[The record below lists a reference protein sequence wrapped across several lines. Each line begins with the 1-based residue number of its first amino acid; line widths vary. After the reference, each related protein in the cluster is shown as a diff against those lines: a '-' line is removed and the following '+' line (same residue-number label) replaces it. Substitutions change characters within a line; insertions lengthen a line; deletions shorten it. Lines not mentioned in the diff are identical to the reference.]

1 MKKVRVLA
9 LSHRKKEVT
18 AALGTLGTLHIETRT
33 AQSQD
38 LEALREK
45 HQRWQRA
52 YLTIPE
58 DKNASVPSDPY
69 ADLDSVEEIAEK
81 VLETADEMKGFE
93 DEAGRLQK
101 EIDRIEPWGDFDPLL
116 FDQDLGD
123 STYLFPAQLNKDH
136 FRKIP
141 VDLRYILLPSEKDIK
156 RVMFLDNPEE
166 AEGDFQYEALRL
178 PEDSLSKLMKRRDEA
193 LAGAER
199 MRTSIQ
205 SFQTERKQLEKGLKL
220 LEAEQEFAAV
230 EASLEDYEELQLITE
245 IEGFIPEKQ
254 TGELKSFAS
263 KEGLG
268 LVIQDPASDDNVP
281 TLTDNPRAVG
291 IIKPIFN
298 FMGTTPGY
306 KELDI
311 SFWFLLFFTIFV
323 AMIIGDAG
331 YGAILAVAAV
341 FLSISSKAK
350 TGKVPDGLILFNVL
364 SFATVAWGAVTG
376 NWFGYGPIADLPV
389 LNQLVI
395 PALDSFDVENSQAVT
410 QMIQLICFVIAL
422 VHLLLAH
429 LLAFSKKIQERPRI
443 HAIADLGWLTAII
456 GLFFL
461 VLNVVI
467 SVERYPVPDWSMYLI
482 GGGIGAV
489 FIFSAQEGD
498 GFFKGIARGLGNF
511 INIALDG
518 VSAFADIIS
527 YIRLFAVGLASI
539 EIARSFNDMAEGMM
553 ESGIGGIIGGI
564 VVLALG
570 HTLNLVMGA
579 LSVIVHGIRLKM
591 LEFSSHVGNEWA
603 GFEYKPFKN

>member
-9 LSHRKKEVT
+9 LSHKKKDVT
-18 AALGTLGTLHIETRT
+18 AALGKLGTLHIETRT

-38 LEALREK
+38 LDALREQY
-45 HQRWQRA
+45 QRWQRA
-52 YLTIPE
+52 FLTIPE
-58 DKNASVPSDPY
+58 DKSASVPSDPY
-69 ADLDSVEEIAEK
+69 ADLNSVEEIATK
-81 VLETADEMKGFE
+81 VLETSGELKDAE
-93 DEAGRLQK
+93 DTAVSLQK
-101 EIDRIEPWGDFDPLL
+101 EINRVESWGDFDPEL
-116 FDQDLGD
+116 FRMNLG
-123 STYLFPAQLNKDH
+123 SEQHLYPAELNKDH

-141 VDLRYILLPSEKDIK
+141 EELRYILLPSGKDIK
-156 RVMFLDNPEE
+156 RVIFLDNPDQ
-166 AEGDFQYEALRL
+166 AGSDLQYEAFRL
-178 PEDSLSKLMKRRDEA
+178 PEDSLSVLKKHRDEA
-193 LAGAER
+193 LAEADR
-199 MRTSIQ
+199 LRTSIE
-205 SFQTERKQLEKGLKL
+205 SFQTERAQLEKGLKL

-245 IEGFIPEKQ
+245 IEGFIPEKK
-254 TGELKSFAS
+254 TDELKKFAS
-263 KEGLG
+263 REGLG

-281 TLTDNPRAVG
+281 TLTDNPRAVR

-306 KELDI
+306 NELDI

-341 FLSISSKAK
+341 FLSISSKVK
-350 TGKVPDGLILFNVL
+350 TGKIPDGLILFNVL

-422 VHLLLAH
+422 VHLVLAH
-429 LLAFSKKIQERPRI
+429 LLAFSKKIRERPRI
-443 HAIADLGWLTAII
+443 HALADLGWLTAII

-467 SVERYPVPDWSMYLI
+467 SVERYPVPQWSMYLI

-553 ESGIGGIIGGI
+553 ESGVGGIIGGI